1 MKEQT
6 AIQREIVSFVEDFV
20 ARYPAENGTPALWR
34 KPLVSFADARD
45 PYIQNLPQLINE
57 RHMLPQDFLPSAT
70 VVISCFFPFLPE
82 VANSN
87 IGVEDNMPSL
97 QWNDAYGVTN
107 TMIGR
112 LNEALAAF
120 IRSRGYE
127 AAVPE
132 GVCMF
137 QDILMSNWSQ
147 RHLAYA
153 GGLGTFGI
161 NNMLITDSG
170 CCGRLG
176 SLVADIPA
184 VTTGRREVENC
195 LYKKNGSCSKCLS
208 NCFSGALHIGNLDR
222 QKCRT
227 MCDRN
232 GTDSCGKCDTNIPCA
247 FAIPGTV

>member
-1 MKEQT
+1 MTEMT
-6 AIQREIVSFVEDFV
+6 PIQKEIVAFVEAFV
-20 ARYPAENGTPALWR
+20 ARYPTENGTPALWR
-34 KPLVSFADARD
+34 KPLVSFADAND
-45 PYIQNLPQLINE
+45 PYIQNLPTLIND
-57 RHMLPQDFLPSAT
+57 RHMLPQDFLPHPT
-70 VVISCFFPFLPE
+70 VVISCFFPFLQE

-87 IGVEDNMPSL
+87 IGVEDNMPSVC
-97 QWNDAYGVTN
+97 WNDAYGITN

-112 LNEALAAF
+112 LNNALTTF
-120 IRSRGYE
+120 IRDRGYE

-137 QDILMSNWSQ
+137 QDILMSNWSH

-153 GGLGTFGI
+153 AGMGTFGI

-176 SLVADIPA
+176 SIVADIPA
-184 VTTGRREVENC
+184 VTTSHKTEENC
-195 LYKKNGSCSKCLS
+195 LYKRDGSCSKCLK
-208 NCFSGALHIGNLDR
+208 NCFSGALTSATFDR
-222 QKCRT
+222 QTCHT

-247 FAIPGTV
+247 FAVPGKA